1 VTDAKILV
9 GGQRTKKNMIFLRKR
24 RKNQSVDA
32 AGTK

>member
-1 VTDAKILV
+1 MPKYWLEANE
-9 GGQRTKKNMIFLRKR
+9 QKKFMIFLRKR

>member
-1 VTDAKILV
+1 LEANE
-9 GGQRTKKNMIFLRKR
+9 QKKFMIFLRKR